1 LKGGS
6 VEGRRRRVLLVV
18 LVGVVGLVGYLVIAA
33 PPVADDDAYSVDE
46 DTVLTVAAPGVLD
59 GDTDPDGDPLT
70 AVLDSDP
77 ANGTLTLNPDGS
89 FTYTPSTHFN
99 GTDTFTYRAND
110 GTSDSNVA
118 TVTITVN
125 PLNDA
130 PVADDAFFVTQPEV
144 PVSITLEAT
153 DPDVDP
159 FNPETHPLVFAIVS
173 GPVNGVLS
181 GDLAAVSYEEPNK
194 ASVELTYTPNAAFV
208 GSDLITFSVTDP
220 TGAFDTAVVQ
230 IAVQE
235 RPPIVGVLWGTWDI
249 YVTLQEAQTFS
260 LTMTSSLTT
269 VYTLDS
275 CEFRGQATFSETGF
289 SALTLKA
296 DFPLGELATVVSTLA
311 FDPTSSSPFSYWR
324 TTTRFELDGID
335 CTHTFYLAPDS
346 ASSYTTLV
354 ARWKI
359 QDVSF
364 TSRTKF
370 SGWSFSFDREEI
382 RARWVWVPCGLN
394 LNATLSIECEG
405 FDEFSLKVRDVPLLG
420 QECER
425 LCIYLTLETTFTTV
439 SKDVTGTFTCRSNW
453 IDCLKVLC
461 EVNADA
467 MSIQGVSVY
476 GLRLKTSL
484 PGGVEFRTDTSFTE
498 DKNASVTGYSDY
510 FEKLA
515 LTGPTLPC
523 CGSPGRWQIATYFKS
538 GGTTLFGW
546 GKTTLLLHT
555 SLGDQITIFAEVT
568 FSSEEPKWVW
578 TSGFEARW

>member
-1 LKGGS
+1 M
-6 VEGRRRRVLLVV
+6 EGRRRRVLLVV
-18 LVGVVGLVGYLVIAA
+18 LVGVVVLVEYLVIAA

-46 DTVLTVAAPGVLD
+46 DTVLTVTAPGVLD

-70 AVLDSDP
+70 AVLDSGP
-77 ANGTLTLNPDGS
+77 SNGTLTLNPNGS
-89 FTYTPSTHFN
+89 FTYTPSTDFN

-130 PVADDAFFVTQPEV
+130 PVAEDAFFVTQPEAS
-144 PVSITLEAT
+144 VSIILEAT

-194 ASVELTYTPNAAFV
+194 ASVELTYTPNVAFV

-235 RPPIVGVLWGTWDI
+235 RPPIGGVLWGTWDT
-249 YVTLQEAQTFS
+249 YVTLQGAQTLS
-260 LTMTSSLTT
+260 LTMTSSLTA
-269 VYTLDS
+269 VYTLDPL
-275 CEFRGQATFSETGF
+275 EFRGQATFSETGF
-289 SALTLKA
+289 SALTLKT
-296 DFPLGELATVVSTLA
+296 DFPLGELATVVSTLV

-324 TTTRFELDGID
+324 TVTRFEVHEID
-335 CTHTFYLAPDS
+335 CTHTFYLSADS
-346 ASSYTTLV
+346 VSSYTTLV
-354 ARWKI
+354 ARWKM

-364 TSRTKF
+364 TSTTRF
-370 SGWSFSFDREEI
+370 SGCDFTFAEQEI
-382 RARWVWVPCGLN
+382 RARWVWAPCDLN

-405 FDEFSLKVRDVPLLG
+405 FDEFSLTVRDVPILG
-420 QECER
+420 QECEG
-425 LCIYLTLETTFTTV
+425 LCIYLTLETAFTTV
-439 SKDVTGTFTCRSNW
+439 SKEVTGTFTCRSNW

-461 EVNADA
+461 EVSSDGMGIHAL
-467 MSIQGVSVY
+467 SIY
-476 GLRLKTSL
+476 GLRLKTSF
-484 PGGVEFRTDTSFTE
+484 PGGVEFRADTSFTE
-498 DKNASVTGYSDY
+498 DKNASVTGHSDY
-510 FEKLA
+510 FEKWA

-538 GGTTLFGW
+538 SGTTLFGW

-555 SLGDQITIFAEVT
+555 SLSNQLRIFAETT